1 MFCVAECVFAS
12 QESFTRYVPKFRK
25 RVSQMTYG
33 ECLKAFIWV
42 FRTIIKDKFKAIGI
56 HCQNKLTSQTYL
68 LIESEI

>member
-1 MFCVAECVFAS
+1 
-12 QESFTRYVPKFRK
+12 
-25 RVSQMTYG
+25 MTYG

-42 FRTIIKDKFKAIGI
+42 FRTIIKDKI